1 MTQGYITIATKS
13 PGNVQIEQA
22 VVLASSL
29 KLIDPDREFCLVV
42 DKFDSVPQK
51 YEDTFDSIVEL
62 PYGHYDP
69 TEDIAINLWQLY
81 ACSTFE
87 HTMYIDRR
95 CIVTNNM
102 DDLWD
107 NMVLHD
113 YIFSKSVENF
123 RGETVPLEY
132 RFSTHERNDIPT
144 YMTDVFYFNRSERS
158 EQLFKMLDVV
168 LKEFRRVYLKFI
180 NENRPGY
187 FDLNLLINTTL
198 KMLGEETNIHGH
210 IPYKLLSLDNLTLD
224 DDDLPTDWIDYLSSW
239 FANGVFKVNNHR
251 VSGII
256 CYNSDAFLDE
266 EILDDYRQRVKDSNI
281 RI

>member
-13 PGNVQIEQA
+13 PGNIQVEQA
-22 VVLASSL
+22 VALASSL
-29 KLIDPDREFCLVV
+29 KLADPDREFCLVV

-69 TEDIAINLWQLY
+69 NEDIAINLWQLH

-95 CIVTNNM
+95 CIVTHNI
-102 DDLWD
+102 DDIWD
-107 NMVLHD
+107 NVVLHD
-113 YIFSKSVENF
+113 YVFSKTVENF
-123 RGETVPLEY
+123 RGEPVPLNDK
-132 RFSTHERNDIPT
+132 FSIHERNDIPT
-144 YMTDVFYFNRSERS
+144 YMTDIFYFSRRERS
-158 EQLFKMLDVV
+158 EQFFKMLDVV

-180 NENRPGY
+180 SEGRPGY
-187 FDLNLLINTTL
+187 FDINLLINTTIM
-198 KMLGEETNIHGH
+198 MLGEESNIHGH

-224 DDDLPTDWIDYLSSW
+224 DDDLPTDWVEYLSSW
-239 FANGVFKVNNHR
+239 FTNGTLKVNNHR

-266 EILDDYRQRVKDSNI
+266 EVLDDYRQRVKDSNI

>member
-13 PGNVQIEQA
+13 PGNIQVEQA
-22 VVLASSL
+22 VALASSL
-29 KLIDPDREFCLVV
+29 KLADPDREFCLVV

-69 TEDIAINLWQLY
+69 TEDIAINLLQLH

-95 CIVTNNM
+95 CIVTHNI
-102 DDLWD
+102 DDIWD
-107 NMVLHD
+107 NIVLHD
-113 YIFSKSVENF
+113 YVFSKTVENF
-123 RGETVPLEY
+123 RGEPVPLNDK
-132 RFSTHERNDIPT
+132 FSIHERNDIPT
-144 YMTDVFYFNRSERS
+144 YMTDIFYFSRRERS
-158 EQLFKMLDVV
+158 EQFFKMLDVV

-180 NENRPGY
+180 SEGRPGY
-187 FDLNLLINTTL
+187 FDINLLINTTIM
-198 KMLGEETNIHGH
+198 MLGEESNIHGH

-224 DDDLPTDWIDYLSSW
+224 DDDLPTDWVEYLSSW
-239 FANGVFKVNNHR
+239 FTNGTLKVNNHR

-266 EILDDYRQRVKDSNI
+266 EVLDDYRQRVKDSNI